1 MSDVQITEFVMP
13 VISLTPMVPLVNKPA
28 PALLTPK
35 VGDSADVV
43 PPRQIISFDSCVCV
57 GEENGHTLFDVTF
70 MVETPGCTPER
81 AAVVRRLAVNNATF
95 AAEAG
100 RTPTFYIED
109 EKKEEPNSPLAKR
122 MRELSGI
129 PHRGNYV

>member
-1 MSDVQITEFVMP
+1 MSDEIKEFVMP

-28 PALLTPK
+28 TPALLTPK
-35 VGDSADVV
+35 MTDSTEESCSA
-43 PPRQIISFDSCVCV
+43 PPISFDCCVFV
-57 GEENGHTLFDVTF
+57 GVENGHTLFDLTF
-70 MVETPGCTPER
+70 WVENPNGGER
-81 AAVVRRLAVNNATF
+81 ASVVRRIAVNNATF

-109 EKKEEPNSPLAKR
+109 EKKEAESSPLAKR

-129 PHRGNYV
+129 PHRGNFV

>member
-1 MSDVQITEFVMP
+1 MSDEALTEFVMP
-13 VISLTPMVPLVNKPA
+13 VISLTPMVPLVNKTPTS
-28 PALLTPK
+28 ALLTPK
-35 VGDSADVV
+35 MAEPEVL
-43 PPRQIISFDSCVCV
+43 PPSPTVSFDMCVRV

-70 MVETPGCTPER
+70 MVDVPGSTER
-81 AAVVRRLAVNNATF
+81 AAVVRRIAVNNATF

-109 EKKEEPNSPLAKR
+109 KKKEETNTPLAKR

-129 PHRGNYV
+129 PHKGNFI